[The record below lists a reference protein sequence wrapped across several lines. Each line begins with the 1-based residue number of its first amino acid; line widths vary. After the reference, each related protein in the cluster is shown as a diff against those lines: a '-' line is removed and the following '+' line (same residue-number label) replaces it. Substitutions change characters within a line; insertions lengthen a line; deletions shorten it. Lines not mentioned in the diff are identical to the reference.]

1 MHRRRVVEQATTFI
15 GLDVHKETIAVAV
28 AEAGQ
33 RGVVREYGKIAHT
46 PAAVKTLAAK
56 LARTGRT
63 LQFCYEAGPCG
74 YGIQRQLT
82 LAGHGCVVVAP
93 SLIPRK
99 PGDRIKTDRRHAIN
113 LAKLHR
119 AGELTPVWVPDPQ
132 HEAMRDLVRA
142 RQAAVRALR
151 QARQQLSGFLLR
163 QGRHYHRPAWTLMHR
178 RWLAGLRFEHP
189 AHHLVLED
197 ASAAVEAATSR
208 RDRLEARSKRR
219 CRTGPSHRSCVRSRR
234 CAAWR

>member
-1 MHRRRVVEQATTFI
+1 MEQATTFI
-15 GLDVHKETIAVAV
+15 GLDVHKETIAVAL
-28 AEAGQ
+28 AERAQ
-33 RGVVREYGKIAHT
+33 RGTVREYGKIAHT
-46 PAAVKTLAAK
+46 PAAVMALAAK

-82 LAGHGCVVVAP
+82 RAGHGCAVVAP

-99 PGDRIKTDRRHAIN
+99 PGDRIKTDRRDAVN

-142 RQAAVRALR
+142 AGRG
-151 QARQQLSGFLLR
+151 SP
-163 QGRHYHRPAWTLMHR
+163 QG
-178 RWLAGLRFEHP
+178 
-189 AHHLVLED
+189 
-197 ASAAVEAATSR
+197 EAPCP
-208 RDRLEARSKRR
+208 D
-219 CRTGPSHRSCVRSRR
+219 GRSRKR
-234 CAAWR
+234 TALIRELLGRKSIQCEQDSLFL